1 MRFLGIALLTL
12 LSACQAPVAKE
23 EREVPLRFYRWDG
36 QAFREAP
43 AEGKPLRL
51 RVHLYR
57 QGRQGREASAL
68 LRAEGGELAR
78 GVMALQLLSPA
89 GEVLGEA
96 YREGR
101 ASAIHARAL
110 GEAPLCA
117 LYLVSLSPDWE
128 EEESLSFRSY
138 EASGRVCEG
147 GR

>member
-12 LSACQAPVAKE
+12 LAACQAPVAGE
-23 EREVPLRFYRWDG
+23 EREVPLRLYSWDG

-43 AEGKPLRL
+43 AEGKPLKL
-51 RVHLYR
+51 RVHLY
-57 QGRQGREASAL
+57 RQGREASAL
-68 LRAEGGELAR
+68 LRAEGGEPAQ
-78 GVMALQLLSPA
+78 GVMALQLLS
-89 GEVLGEA
+89 GEEVLGEA
-96 YREGR
+96 FREGG
-101 ASAIHARAL
+101 AGFLQARAQ

-128 EEESLSFRSY
+128 EVERLSFRSY